1 MGNILL
7 LQILSKTCHCVNAL
21 LRHFLDLKMTAK
33 HRVVSVTLVSD
44 IMVIYFSSHVTV
56 PFPVTAPTT
65 GTDFTTSGVASTL
78 NSVRNVLITT

>member
-21 LRHFLDLKMTAK
+21 LGHFLDPKMTAK
-33 HRVVSVTLVSD
+33 QRVVSIILVSD
-44 IMVIYFSSHVTV
+44 MVIYFLSHVTV

-65 GTDFTTSGVASTL
+65 GTDFTTSGVASIL
-78 NSVRNVLITT
+78 NSVRNVSITT